1 MIKRLVIAGV
11 GLIGGSLALALK
23 QQHYCQE
30 VVGLGRDEDSLRHAY
45 ELGVIDRF
53 STKPE
58 EALAGADVVLLA
70 VPMQAML
77 PVLKGMKPYLP
88 EHAILT
94 DAGSTKQSVIAEVEA
109 VFGKAFTRFVPG
121 HPIAGREKSGVDAAL
136 ANLYEGRRV
145 ILTPTPTTDAQ
156 ALQAVETM
164 WHVTG
169 ARVEHM
175 PPDLHDQVL
184 AATSHLPHVVA
195 YAMVDTLL
203 KLPDHDDI
211 LRYAGGGFRDST
223 RIASS
228 DPTMWRDICLT
239 NTDAIVEVVEA
250 LRENLAEFVTM
261 MRERDSDGLHN
272 RMSQVKQA
280 RDAYISKYDAR

>member
-1 MIKRLVIAGV
+1 MIERLVIAGV

-23 QQHYCQE
+23 EKNYCKE
-30 VVGLGRDEDSLRHAY
+30 IIGLGRDEASLRHAVD
-45 ELGVIDRF
+45 LGVIDRF
-53 STKPE
+53 STDPKV
-58 EALAGADVVLLA
+58 ALEGAEVVLLA

-77 PVLKGMKPYLP
+77 PVLKSMKPYLP

-94 DAGSTKQSVIAEVEA
+94 DAGSTKQSVIAEVEQVLGENFA
-109 VFGKAFTRFVPG
+109 RFVPG

-145 ILTPTPTTDAQ
+145 ILTPTPYTDPQ
-156 ALQAVETM
+156 ALQTVEQL
-164 WHVTG
+164 WQVTG

-175 PPDLHDQVL
+175 SPDLHDQVL

-195 YAMVDTLL
+195 FAVVDTLL

-250 LRENLAEFVTM
+250 LRENLAEFVAM
-261 MRERDSDGLHN
+261 MRERDSEGLHN
-272 RMSQVKQA
+272 RMNQVKQA

>member
-1 MIKRLVIAGV
+1 MIQRLVIAGV

-23 QQHYCQE
+23 AKQYCNE
-30 VVGLGRDEDSLRHAY
+30 IIGLGRDEVSLRHAY

-53 STKPE
+53 STDPK
-58 EALAGADVVLLA
+58 EALEGAEVVLLA

-77 PVLKGMKPYLP
+77 PVLNSIQPYLP
-88 EHAILT
+88 EQAILT
-94 DAGSTKQSVIAEVEA
+94 DAGSTKQSVIQEVEQ
-109 VFGKAFTRFVPG
+109 VFGANFARFVPG

-145 ILTPTPTTDAQ
+145 ILTPTPTTDSR
-156 ALQAVETM
+156 ALQTIETM
-164 WHVTG
+164 WQVAG
-169 ARVEHM
+169 GRVEHM
-175 PPDLHDQVL
+175 TPELHDQVL
-184 AATSHLPHVVA
+184 AATSHLPHVLA
-195 YAMVDTLL
+195 FALVDTLL

-261 MRERDSDGLHN
+261 MRQQDADGLHQ
-272 RMSQVKQA
+272 RMATVKQA

>member
-1 MIKRLVIAGV
+1 MIQRLVIAGV

-23 QQHYCQE
+23 AKQYCNE
-30 VVGLGRDEDSLRHAY
+30 IIGLGRDEVSLRHAY

-53 STKPE
+53 STDPK
-58 EALAGADVVLLA
+58 EALEGAEVVLLA

-77 PVLKGMKPYLP
+77 PVLNSIHPYLP
-88 EHAILT
+88 EQAILT
-94 DAGSTKQSVIAEVEA
+94 DAGSTKQSVIQEVEQ
-109 VFGKAFTRFVPG
+109 VFGANFARFVPG

-136 ANLYEGRRV
+136 ADLYEGRRV
-145 ILTPTPTTDAQ
+145 ILTPTPTTDSQ
-156 ALQAVETM
+156 ALQTIETM
-164 WHVTG
+164 WQVAG
-169 ARVEHM
+169 GRVEHM
-175 PPDLHDQVL
+175 TPELHDQVL
-184 AATSHLPHVVA
+184 AATSHLPHVLA
-195 YAMVDTLL
+195 FALVDTLL
-203 KLPDHDDI
+203 KLPDHEDI

-261 MRERDSDGLHN
+261 MRQQDAEGLHQ
-272 RMSQVKQA
+272 RMATVKQA